1 MATPSSTLESQ
12 LLDLSRQLL
21 TAIAERDWAT
31 YTQLCEPSLTC
42 FEPEAVGQLVEGM
55 EFHKFY
61 FDLAG
66 GSGKR
71 NTTLASP
78 HVRLLGPD
86 AAVVSYVRLVQKA
99 DSGSDPETVAF
110 DETRVWQRIAGA
122 WKHVHFH
129 RSTAR

>member
-1 MATPSSTLESQ
+1 MGSTLPTLESQ
-12 LLDLSRQLL
+12 LLDLTRQLL
-21 TAIAERDWAT
+21 TSIGDRDWKT
-31 YTQLCEPSLTC
+31 YSQLCDPSLTC

-61 FDLAG
+61 FDLPG

-86 AAVVSYVRLVQKA
+86 AAVVSYVRLVQKS
-99 DSGSDPETVAF
+99 DSGSNPETSAF
-110 DETRVWQRIAGA
+110 EETRVWQRIQGA

-129 RSTAR
+129 RSAAR